1 MRPKSLDTSQKL
13 YSRIFFS
20 NILTYLER
28 LWQPWP
34 WGECSKVVSSFCW
47 QGRLWTL
54 LSWLLSG
61 VRTPSD
67 PTPVKPNL
75 CRRCVGK
82 RSSRWATCGDSLLG
96 RNLWGYNT
104 NRGMGGGLRWWKGKC
119 LQSGAHFMTRFPIQ
133 QGFWLG
139 GSNVYCFQQ
148 YLGWLWEYIYT
159 HFLGMF
165 KQIHHQQLESEE

>member
-1 MRPKSLDTSQKL
+1 MSSASTYMYHHVSPNVRPDFPLVWWCITFSIVRGPLFFLQQKSTICRKGMSCIHGD
-13 YSRIFFS
+13 
-20 NILTYLER
+20 E
-28 LWQPWP
+28 
-34 WGECSKVVSSFCW
+34 FCTTACI
-47 QGRLWTL
+47 QR
-54 LSWLLSG
+54 
-61 VRTPSD
+61 
-67 PTPVKPNL
+67 
-75 CRRCVGK
+75 
-82 RSSRWATCGDSLLG
+82 SRWATCGDSLLG

>member
-1 MRPKSLDTSQKL
+1 MYECIWRIPVCPFWLAFCFKVFRGGSNLLAESLGLRWLSAQKIDNAHFPKNTWLADKLCPLKAVWRLCGFAFLMMLPKSLDTCQKL

-28 LWQPWP
+28 IWQPWP

-82 RSSRWATCGDSLLG
+82 RSSRWATRGIWRKRAPPGLL
-96 RNLWGYNT
+96 
-104 NRGMGGGLRWWKGKC
+104 
-119 LQSGAHFMTRFPIQ
+119 
-133 QGFWLG
+133 
-139 GSNVYCFQQ
+139 
-148 YLGWLWEYIYT
+148 
-159 HFLGMF
+159 
-165 KQIHHQQLESEE
+165 